1 MSLLEVVL
9 TILIIAIV
17 IASGISMISYLEEG
31 NLEEQLYY
39 CNLLIQ
45 LARQEALLNKKVV
58 RLQFE
63 AGLPANY
70 KVYYLDDNDSEIVI
84 KQGDFQ
90 QKYYLLDSDLSLMA
104 AGEFITLSFSEY
116 LGSTARTIGW
126 RNNRDD
132 GFLIV
137 NNRGRVRFEF

>member
-90 QKYYLLDSDLSLMA
+90 HKYYLLDSDLSLMA

-116 LGSTARTIGW
+116 LGSTTRTIGW

>member
-1 MSLLEVVL
+1 MNLLEVVL
-9 TILIIAIV
+9 TLLIITI
-17 IASGISMISYLEEG
+17 IIGSGISMISYFEAG

-45 LARQEALLNKKVV
+45 MARQEALLNKKVV
-58 RLQFE
+58 RLQIE
-63 AGLPANY
+63 AGLPASY
-70 KVYYLDDNDSEIVI
+70 KVYYLDDSDSEIVI

-90 QKYYLLDSDLSLMA
+90 HKYYLLDSDLNLMA
-104 AGEFITLSFSEY
+104 NGELIVLSFSEY
-116 LGSTARTIGW
+116 LGSTTRTIGW